1 MVVNWNASPGF
12 DMVKFEL
19 EKSSPVAELVT
30 CPSIPP
36 IGVTFTE
43 FVVVGGRSAAP
54 LLETFVPETEY
65 CHPVA

>member
-1 MVVNWNASPGF
+1 
-12 DMVKFEL
+12 MVKFEL

-36 IGVTFTE
+36 SGVTVTL

-54 LLETFVPETEY
+54 LLDTFVPETEY

>member
-1 MVVNWNASPGF
+1 MNWNAAPGF
-12 DMVKFEL
+12 VIVKLEL

-36 IGVTFTE
+36 RGVTFTL
-43 FVVVGGRSAAP
+43 FVTVGGRSDAP
-54 LLETFVPETEY
+54 LLDTFVPETEY

>member
-36 IGVTFTE
+36 MGVTFTVL
-43 FVVVGGRSAAP
+43 VVVGGSSDAP
-54 LLETFVPETEY
+54 LLDTFVPETEY